1 MIRFSS
7 CAEKISWISIFSLM
21 LVIIIGLS
29 VGLAV
34 VSSKDEEDWDVVTK
48 DYAYK
53 AEIVDDLEETPYT
66 FLFEIKIANFTDRV
80 QEFSFSLKAWDKAN
94 PSNNL
99 VFPVVSIVY
108 PYETDIHTMANLKLY
123 DENGVEIIDEKSTNL
138 NTFSISNFTMN
149 DYYNSFIK

>member
-7 CAEKISWISIFSLM
+7 RAKKISWISIFSLM